1 MPLFLTKAEVHEL
14 YLFQC
19 SMTAYDPKKEQINS
33 ILDIPLVSYADSFK
47 THLVPVM
54 EPFQL
59 NRLFNLTT
67 TSKTN
72 VDRILC
78 NQRHSSIRFLNLE
91 SLEYCQRHSR
101 TNLFVCKGREISMKY
116 TDIMDCNN
124 IKELPKTLVIQTDK
138 NEFFIENRFETLSIF
153 CNGTLSRKIEAHNG
167 PIKVII
173 PSHCSIKSPS
183 LTITNGTDIIDISIE
198 QREEP
203 TQVIIF
209 EENKWEQFKSNVDNV
224 QFETNSNDSKLFDE
238 IDRMEQKTDRDLAV
252 AKKQQIT
259 LENKTLSILT
269 IFATVAS
276 VLGILL
282 AAIFYLTKKCD
293 NKHIPN
299 DTLNIDLNPKIVNF
313 ESRQGMVELKV
324 MELENS
330 ICSLQKL
337 FDNDINLKTKNKAAF
352 HKLENLLQNS
362 GFPETDPK
370 YIQITEVLSDFQ
382 W

>member
-1 MPLFLTKAEVHEL
+1 
-14 YLFQC
+14 
-19 SMTAYDPKKEQINS
+19 
-33 ILDIPLVSYADSFK
+33 
-47 THLVPVM
+47 
-54 EPFQL
+54 
-59 NRLFNLTT
+59 
-67 TSKTN
+67 
-72 VDRILC
+72 
-78 NQRHSSIRFLNLE
+78 
-91 SLEYCQRHSR
+91 
-101 TNLFVCKGREISMKY
+101 
-116 TDIMDCNN
+116 
-124 IKELPKTLVIQTDK
+124 
-138 NEFFIENRFETLSIF
+138 
-153 CNGTLSRKIEAHNG
+153 
-167 PIKVII
+167 
-173 PSHCSIKSPS
+173 
-183 LTITNGTDIIDISIE
+183 
-198 QREEP
+198 
-203 TQVIIF
+203 
-209 EENKWEQFKSNVDNV
+209 
-224 QFETNSNDSKLFDE
+224 
-238 IDRMEQKTDRDLAV
+238 MEQKTDRDLAV
-252 AKKQQIT
+252 AKEQQTT

-337 FDNDINLKTKNKAAF
+337 FDNDLNLKTKNKAAF

-370 YIQITEVLSDFQ
+370 YIQITEVLGDFQ

>member
-1 MPLFLTKAEVHEL
+1 MH
-14 YLFQC
+14 
-19 SMTAYDPKKEQINS
+19 
-33 ILDIPLVSYADSFK
+33 
-47 THLVPVM
+47 
-54 EPFQL
+54 
-59 NRLFNLTT
+59 
-67 TSKTN
+67 
-72 VDRILC
+72 
-78 NQRHSSIRFLNLE
+78 
-91 SLEYCQRHSR
+91 
-101 TNLFVCKGREISMKY
+101 Y
-116 TDIMDCNN
+116 T
-124 IKELPKTLVIQTDK
+124 
-138 NEFFIENRFETLSIF
+138 
-153 CNGTLSRKIEAHNG
+153 
-167 PIKVII
+167 
-173 PSHCSIKSPS
+173 
-183 LTITNGTDIIDISIE
+183 IE
-198 QREEP
+198 QKEEP
-203 TQVIIF
+203 TQVIKF
-209 EENKWEQFKSNVDNV
+209 EENKWEQFQSNVDNV

-238 IDRMEQKTDRDLAV
+238 IDRMKQKTDRDLAV

-337 FDNDINLKTKNKAAF
+337 FDSDINLKTKNKAAF

-362 GFPETDPK
+362 GFSETDPK
-370 YIQITEVLSDFQ
+370 YIQITKVLGDFQ

>member
-1 MPLFLTKAEVHEL
+1 MH
-14 YLFQC
+14 
-19 SMTAYDPKKEQINS
+19 
-33 ILDIPLVSYADSFK
+33 
-47 THLVPVM
+47 
-54 EPFQL
+54 
-59 NRLFNLTT
+59 
-67 TSKTN
+67 
-72 VDRILC
+72 
-78 NQRHSSIRFLNLE
+78 
-91 SLEYCQRHSR
+91 
-101 TNLFVCKGREISMKY
+101 Y
-116 TDIMDCNN
+116 T
-124 IKELPKTLVIQTDK
+124 
-138 NEFFIENRFETLSIF
+138 
-153 CNGTLSRKIEAHNG
+153 
-167 PIKVII
+167 
-173 PSHCSIKSPS
+173 
-183 LTITNGTDIIDISIE
+183 IE
-198 QREEP
+198 QKEEP
-203 TQVIIF
+203 TQVIKF
-209 EENKWEQFKSNVDNV
+209 EENKWEQFKSSIDNV

-252 AKKQQIT
+252 AKEQQIT

-282 AAIFYLTKKCD
+282 AAIFYITKKCD
-293 NKHIPN
+293 NKSIPN

-352 HKLENLLQNS
+352 HKLENLLQNI
-362 GFPETDPK
+362 GFTETDPK